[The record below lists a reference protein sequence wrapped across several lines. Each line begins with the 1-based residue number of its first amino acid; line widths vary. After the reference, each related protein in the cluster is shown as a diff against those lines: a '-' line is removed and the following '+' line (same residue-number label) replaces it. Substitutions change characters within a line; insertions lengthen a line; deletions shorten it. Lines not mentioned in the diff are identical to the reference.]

1 MTDPH
6 RSIRLG
12 TLGPDQITR
21 RITGDPTAL
30 NRVLELGIG
39 ANLNSLVPALAGVK
53 AIAVDPD
60 LGRLAALRERAA
72 QVEAVVECH
81 HADLGDLG
89 FAMSSSIDLV
99 IADGSLDVVDDLGR
113 VLRQVHRVLRA
124 GRPLVL
130 AVRHPFDAVSAPDP
144 ATGRVGVSYGTSART
159 IGDWID
165 ALRRANF
172 DVDLLREFGVAP
184 QRLVPH
190 TMVIRAH
197 KLGD

>member
-1 MTDPH
+1 
-6 RSIRLG
+6 
-12 TLGPDQITR
+12 
-21 RITGDPTAL
+21 
-30 NRVLELGIG
+30 
-39 ANLNSLVPALAGVK
+39 
-53 AIAVDPD
+53 
-60 LGRLAALRERAA
+60 
-72 QVEAVVECH
+72 
-81 HADLGDLG
+81 
-89 FAMSSSIDLV
+89 MSSSIDLV
-99 IADGSLDVVDDLGR
+99 IADGSLDQVDDLGR

-144 ATGRVGVSYGTSART
+144 ASGRVGVSYGSTART

-184 QRLVPH
+184 PRLIPH